1 MWVLGVKFTNQTK
14 IVAYEYVLLCSLISV
29 FVHSI
34 INPVDEWVHPSV
46 VSIVILLS
54 TPLPPAD

>member
-1 MWVLGVKFTNQTK
+1 M
-14 IVAYEYVLLCSLISV
+14 VAYEYVLLSSLISV